1 MCNRAAGFMGTLG
14 VVAFCCGCA
23 TLASPTSVQRVAVSS
38 EPSGAQLLV
47 DGRPQGVTP
56 VDVELNRRARRTR
69 ICLEKDGFGPE
80 ELVVERRLS
89 RWLLADAAYAVFAG
103 AVSPADGPPNSRII
117 RVAGALATVLG
128 LEYLTG
134 AAFRLPEAIAV
145 EMEPME
151 RGGSRCSRASAADPT
166 R

>member
-1 MCNRAAGFMGTLG
+1 MKKLSNRAAGLMATFG

-56 VDVELNRRARRTR
+56 VDVELNRRNRRTR

-89 RWLLADAAYAVFAG
+89 RWLLADTAYAVFAG
-103 AVSPADGPPNSRII
+103 VVSPADGPPNSRIA

-134 AAFRLPEAIAV
+134 AAFRLPDEVAV
-145 EMEPME
+145 EMESVE
-151 RGGSRCSRASAADPT
+151 GGASRCGRAGG
-166 R
+166 